1 MTYSYSGWM
10 SSYSYTRNFDDAGV
24 HIVTVTVSD
33 GSLTDSQDVTITV
46 LNTNRAPVL
55 KPISDMFL
63 SDDFSDG
70 NMEGRRLEL
79 GNGWYDG
86 EENNKEEVRMQKL
99 E

>member
-1 MTYSYSGWM
+1 M
-10 SSYSYTRNFDDAGV
+10 SSYSYTTNIDDAGV

-70 NMEGRRLEL
+70 NTEGWRLESD
-79 GNGWYDG
+79 NRWYDG
-86 EENNKEEVRMQKL
+86 EVNNKEEVRMKKPKPYYKKH
-99 E
+99 